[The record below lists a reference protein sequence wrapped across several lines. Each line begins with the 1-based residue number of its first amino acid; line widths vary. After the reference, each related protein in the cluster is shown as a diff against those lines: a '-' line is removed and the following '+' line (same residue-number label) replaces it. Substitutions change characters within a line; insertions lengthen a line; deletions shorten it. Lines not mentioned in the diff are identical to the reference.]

1 MSPLAGKRALV
12 TGAGT
17 GIGRATALRLSEMG
31 CHLALLDLSVER
43 LAETKAALQK
53 SGGSAIEAIGSVADP
68 AAVEQAFRVVDE
80 AFGGLDILVNN
91 AGITGNCPA
100 LDIDM
105 AFWAKVI
112 GVNQTGTLLC
122 AQQAARRMIS
132 AGGCIV
138 NLASTYGLV
147 GAPNR
152 LTYAATKA
160 AVIMMT
166 KVMAIEWAQLRIRVN
181 CVAPGYVETPGTF
194 ELADAG
200 KLDLD
205 ALRRRTPLGRLARPE
220 DIANVIARLCT
231 EDFQHVT
238 GQTLP
243 VDGGWTAYGYL

>member
-1 MSPLAGKRALV
+1 MSRLAGKRALV
-12 TGAGT
+12 TGAGA

-31 CHLALLDLSVER
+31 CRLALLDLSSEL
-43 LAETKAALQK
+43 LAETMAAIRK
-53 SGGSAIEAIGSVADP
+53 SGGSAIEVVGSVADP

-80 AFGGLDILVNN
+80 AQGGLDILVNN

-105 AFWAKVI
+105 ALWSKVI

-122 AQQAARRMIS
+122 AQQAARRMRA

-138 NLASTYGLV
+138 NLTSMYGVV

-152 LTYAATKA
+152 LAYAATKA

-181 CVAPGYVETPGTF
+181 CIAPGYVETPGTL
-194 ELADAG
+194 ELADEG

-205 ALRRRTPLGRLARPE
+205 AL
-220 DIANVIARLCT
+220 
-231 EDFQHVT
+231 
-238 GQTLP
+238 
-243 VDGGWTAYGYL
+243 